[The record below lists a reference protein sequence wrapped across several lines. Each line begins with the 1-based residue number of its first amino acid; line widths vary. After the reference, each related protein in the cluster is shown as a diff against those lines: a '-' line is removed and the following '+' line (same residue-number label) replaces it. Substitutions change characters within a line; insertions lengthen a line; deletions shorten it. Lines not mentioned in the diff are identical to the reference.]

1 MRAVC
6 LFAAVFLTA
15 ASAFAATP
23 VEEGVQAYKNGDFEK
38 AEKLLAPYE
47 DQPVFAKLLRVI
59 RSQIKQKELAARGWT
74 QKQLND
80 IEKMRGGKTALFD
93 RYGMVTHASSKSG
106 ATGAIAATALLTRAK
121 AGDANAAWTAGLM
134 YQDGRRAPVN
144 LSNAATLFSIAAA
157 KKHAGAMNNLGFYH
171 RYGIAVKQDEEK
183 ALSLFKDA
191 LAAGNAFAAYNL
203 AMLHHTSLAH
213 KDAAKAYLY
222 ADLALSRLSEKA
234 SLRKEKAAANNL
246 RNSAVKRLTPLQRAY
261 LRKYVPADMARDFP
275 KDFAQKRAVSP
286 LYPVLTASGAI
297 VRQTDFMK
305 PVENAS
311 FFKQQLARDPES
323 VKDGELE
330 PLLPDLAAYDETAET
345 TDAFDKIKPPA
356 PFPEDDA
363 VKTAVYFR
371 PTLPRAFKLTLNKE
385 KSGMPL
391 MVGDTVELNVFTKLY
406 DDARTQKGAGRT
418 LANTQYDLQY
428 DKNGT
433 LQAAPPVIEL
443 LAGAKYSAGFVT
455 LKFQALR
462 AGRNTVRLT
471 PHDAADFPYTFVI
484 DVYKKPDPMPKR
496 KKGSTNL

>member
-15 ASAFAATP
+15 ASAFAASP
-23 VEEGVQAYKNGDFEK
+23 IEEGVQAYKNGDFEK

-59 RSQIKQKELAARGWT
+59 RSQLKQKELTARGWT

-93 RYGMVTHASSKSG
+93 RYGMVAHASSKN
-106 ATGAIAATALLTRAK
+106 AAAGAIAVTALLSKAK
-121 AGDANAAWTAGLM
+121 AGDANAAWTTGLM

-157 KKHAGAMNNLGFYH
+157 KKHAGAINNLGFYY

-183 ALSLFKDA
+183 ALSLFQNA

-203 AMLHHTSLAH
+203 AMLYHTSPAY
-213 KDAAKAYLY
+213 KDSAKAFLY
-222 ADLALSRLSEKA
+222 ADLAVSRLSKND
-234 SLRKEKAAANNL
+234 SLRKEKAAANTL
-246 RNSAVKRLTPLQRAY
+246 RNSAVKRLSHLQRAY
-261 LRKYVPADMARDFP
+261 LRKYVPADLARDFP
-275 KDFAQKRAVSP
+275 NDFAQKRAVSP
-286 LYPVLTASGAI
+286 LYPALPASGKI

-305 PVENAS
+305 PVENTS
-311 FFKQQLARDPES
+311 FFKSQLARDPES
-323 VKDGELE
+323 VKDEDLE

-345 TDAFDKIKPPA
+345 IDVYDKIEPPA

-371 PTLPRAFKLTLNKE
+371 PTLPRAFKLTLDRE
-385 KSGMPL
+385 RSGMPL
-391 MVGDTVELNVFTKLY
+391 MAGDTVELNVFTKLY
-406 DDARTQKGAGRT
+406 DDARTQKGAGKT

-433 LQAAPPVIEL
+433 LEAAATVIEP
-443 LAGAKYSAGFVT
+443 LAQTAYNAGFIT

-462 AGRNTVRLT
+462 AGKNTVRLL
-471 PHDAADFPYTFVI
+471 PHDGADFSYTFVI
-484 DVYKKPDPMPKR
+484 DVYKKPAPGPKR